1 MGDVTEW
8 YPVSV
13 KPVNGG
19 PKARYQH
26 QCKLL
31 TNSRIVMTT
40 KENLLEYH
48 AEKCPHCRWRGL
60 TKPAEGKGGG
70 R

>member
-1 MGDVTEW
+1 MSGVTEW
-8 YPVSV
+8 YPMSV

-26 QCKLL
+26 RCKLL
-31 TNSRIVMTT
+31 TNSRILMTT

-48 AEKCPHCRWRGL
+48 DDKCPYCRWRGL
-60 TKPAEGKGGG
+60 TAPAEQIGGG

>member
-1 MGDVTEW
+1 VTEW
-8 YPVSV
+8 FPVSI

-26 QCKLL
+26 RCRDL
-31 TNSRIVMTT
+31 TGGRIKIAT
-40 KENLLEYH
+40 KEDLLEYH
-48 AEKCPHCRWRGL
+48 DDKCTKCRWRGL
-60 TKPAEGKGGG
+60 TAPAEAKGGG